1 MHLLI
6 GLSRKD
12 NRQRM
17 ETPRT
22 HGMSRRW
29 CSMYAAHERER
40 TRLPAQHQRTE
51 RLPGERTDALLRRAR
66 KCYIILYYNRYVQ
79 IHAVA
84 LKRLGRVEMHLL
96 IGLSRKDNRQRMET
110 PRTHGMSRR
119 WCSMYAAHERE
130 RTRLPA
136 QHQRTERLPGERT
149 DALLRRA
156 RKCYII
162 LYYIM
167 IYHIILYHNILYYI
181 IL

>member
-1 MHLLI
+1 MLAHAERCWVM
-6 GLSRKD
+6 LSMQQVLRAD
-12 NRQRM
+12 
-17 ETPRT
+17 
-22 HGMSRRW
+22 
-29 CSMYAAHERER
+29 AAC
-40 TRLPAQHQRTE
+40 L
-51 RLPGERTDALLRRAR
+51 
-66 KCYIILYYNRYVQ
+66 CMFSYRYVQ

-84 LKRLGRVEMHLL
+84 LKRLRRVEMHLL

-156 RKCYII
+156 RKCFII
-162 LYYIM
+162 LYYI
-167 IYHIILYHNILYYI
+167 IFHFLKIILYHNIIYYNILYYNELYYI
-181 IL
+181 VLDMCRYML